1 MKYNDKK
8 GDIVPLFE
16 RPTITGKDIKEYLD
30 YDKKGHIISAFIKLA
45 TEINISNVE
54 RQGEELKYLCYG
66 TDKNGDPTKIE
77 AEVEEL
83 TIYCIVND
91 RYRYK
96 ILLNFNKENPY

>member
-1 MKYNDKK
+1 MKYDDKK

-30 YDKKGHIISAFIKLA
+30 YDKKGYIISAFIKLA
-45 TEINISNVE
+45 TDINISSVE

-66 TDKNGDPTKIE
+66 TDESGNSAKIE
-77 AEVEEL
+77 AEVDEL

-91 RYRYK
+91 EYK
-96 ILLNFNKENPY
+96 YKVLLNFNKENPY